1 MALTVSQYNSIM
13 RQYEERQTRNRHLQE
28 ERLRHIY
35 DTVEGYRA
43 IDESVASVSVA
54 QGKKMLAGD
63 TSALDTLREKLRSL
77 SADRARLL
85 EENGYP
91 SDFLK
96 PVYDCP
102 DCHDT
107 GYVNGQKCHCF
118 RQAEI
123 TLLYEQSNLK
133 QVLEKENFSTLSY
146 EWFQGESLT
155 SYRQTVEKCKKFVQN
170 FKTNYQNLFF
180 YGTVG
185 SGKTFLSNCIAKE
198 CLEKGCSVIYFSAA
212 GLFDSLARNAYSFRN
227 QEETSVLFS
236 DLYTCDLLIIDD
248 LGTETA
254 SALTLS
260 HFFTCI
266 NERLL
271 RKKSILISTNLS
283 LEDFRN
289 RYQDRIFSRITGN
302 FEFCKLTGPD
312 IRMYRKVPGALST
325 TPLTRK

>member
-77 SADRARLL
+77 SSDRARLL
-85 EENGYP
+85 EKNGYP

-146 EWFQGESLT
+146 EWFQGESE
-155 SYRQTVEKCKKFVQN
+155 TV
-170 FKTNYQNLFF
+170 THRDDAD
-180 YGTVG
+180 
-185 SGKTFLSNCIAKE
+185 FLVKDY
-198 CLEKGCSVIYFSAA
+198 L
-212 GLFDSLARNAYSFRN
+212 DNA
-227 QEETSVLFS
+227 
-236 DLYTCDLLIIDD
+236 
-248 LGTETA
+248 
-254 SALTLS
+254 
-260 HFFTCI
+260 
-266 NERLL
+266 
-271 RKKSILISTNLS
+271 ISC
-283 LEDFRN
+283 
-289 RYQDRIFSRITGN
+289 YQDAYNYGATSSQRFKIDPIVENDKMVG
-302 FEFCKLTGPD
+302 
-312 IRMYRKVPGALST
+312 YR
-325 TPLTRK
+325 